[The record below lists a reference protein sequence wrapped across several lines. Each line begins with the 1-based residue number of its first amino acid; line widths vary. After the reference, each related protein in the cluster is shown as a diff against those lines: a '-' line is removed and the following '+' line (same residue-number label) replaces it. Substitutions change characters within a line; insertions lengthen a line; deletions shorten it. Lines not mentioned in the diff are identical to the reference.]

1 MQKQMSCYSQSYMSI
16 NLWYVKHTYELGQRE
31 HLIKHNK
38 KKKNTLN
45 NKSHASG
52 KNLSTTP
59 PPLSLTNKKKFW
71 QCVVVA
77 EEEEVR
83 LLRCGCYEWVVGEKR
98 NWWKGVGAL
107 LLWWLSN
114 EHEIEVVEDV
124 LVAGL
129 GFCWLGKKEIG
140 HGFFFQVSVGQN
152 LW

>member
-59 PPLSLTNKKKFW
+59 PPPFL
-71 QCVVVA
+71 
-77 EEEEVR
+77 
-83 LLRCGCYEWVVGEKR
+83 
-98 NWWKGVGAL
+98 
-107 LLWWLSN
+107 
-114 EHEIEVVEDV
+114 
-124 LVAGL
+124 
-129 GFCWLGKKEIG
+129 
-140 HGFFFQVSVGQN
+140 
-152 LW
+152 